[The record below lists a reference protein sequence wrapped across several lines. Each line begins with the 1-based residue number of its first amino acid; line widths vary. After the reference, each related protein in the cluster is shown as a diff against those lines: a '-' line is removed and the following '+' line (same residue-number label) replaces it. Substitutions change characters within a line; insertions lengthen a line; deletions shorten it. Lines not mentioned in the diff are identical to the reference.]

1 MDKKILF
8 VDLDG
13 TLLNDRKEI
22 TPENLAAIEK
32 ATALGHAI
40 VVSTGRH
47 ISSAIKQVQ
56 RLGLNK
62 PGCYAITSNGAL
74 LCNTYTQE
82 TVFSTGIP
90 KELVRPI
97 LDEAYSFGIHGQT
110 YTAECTVCEKDNR
123 ECKFYEKHTLM
134 PYKVVPDVT
143 QVLTEDPV
151 KILFIDLDSKQKL
164 EDFRTHMKPYCDSHG
179 IDMFFSCDY
188 YLEFLPHGINKGSGV
203 RYLSKLLGVPIENTI
218 AAGDAEND
226 ITMLEAAGTACV
238 MKNAAPEMASYAD
251 YITKRDNNHSGIA
264 EVIER
269 FLL

>member
-13 TLLNDRKEI
+13 TLLNDKKEV

-47 ISSAIKQVQ
+47 ISSAMKQVT
-56 RLGLNK
+56 RLGLDK

-74 LCNTYTQE
+74 LVNTYTKE

-90 KELVRPI
+90 RELIRPI
-97 LDEAYSFGIHGQT
+97 LNEAYRFGIHGQT
-110 YTAECTVCEKDNR
+110 YNSEYTLCEQDNR
-123 ECKFYEKHTLM
+123 EAQFYEKYTLM
-134 PYKVVPDVT
+134 PYLVVPDVT
-143 QVLTEDPV
+143 KELTEDPV
-151 KILFIDLDSKQKL
+151 KMLFVELDDKQKL
-164 EDFRTHMKPYCDSHG
+164 ENFRLHMKPYCDTNG

-203 RYLSKLLGVPIENTI
+203 RYLSQLLNVPISHTV

-226 ITMLEAAGTACV
+226 ITMLEAAGIACV
-238 MKNAAPEMASYAD
+238 MKNAGPEMAVYAD
-251 YITKRDNNHSGIA
+251 YITERDNNHSGVA
-264 EVIER
+264 EIIER